1 MPRRLQDQSSLDTS
15 ENKTSGIERGPGLRT
30 HVCSGGPAQHC
41 SLPIAAPFSRESSE
55 KLQIVQC
62 IRDQKA
68 VKRQQVCGQTGRPQG
83 ILQPMSRSSRQKG
96 TFETWLLGARGG
108 HKDQLDIGA
117 CSVRGGRSRF
127 LPGYGLRE
135 EASIQA
141 VEMKGQGCD
150 NNPGSLEQRSSLVL
164 SLTGQRPFSMLFTCP
179 AMVIASD
186 MVKYHHVY
194 WGGCALAFRQAT

>member
-1 MPRRLQDQSSLDTS
+1 MIPSDLSAYIFQKLTQDQFVTPGAKTTHVLLLAFIHLIPLVCMQKSHVSSLAVHVESTADMPRRLQDQSSLDTS

-83 ILQPMSRSSRQKG
+83 ILQPMSRS
-96 TFETWLLGARGG
+96 
-108 HKDQLDIGA
+108 
-117 CSVRGGRSRF
+117 C
-127 LPGYGLRE
+127 
-135 EASIQA
+135 
-141 VEMKGQGCD
+141 
-150 NNPGSLEQRSSLVL
+150 
-164 SLTGQRPFSMLFTCP
+164 
-179 AMVIASD
+179 
-186 MVKYHHVY
+186 
-194 WGGCALAFRQAT
+194 